1 MMQYRPGLGNL
12 NQQEDVMADNDN
24 GVSGF
29 GWFLAGLGI
38 GALVGVLYAPK
49 SGKETRDDLVAG
61 ALDARDKAQEYYT
74 QGTEVVGQY
83 VEKGKQ
89 AAGEYVDKGKEYYDK
104 GRTQWTEYVDKGKDL
119 IQSQSEKVTAAV
131 EAGKQAYTTT
141 ANDQPQS

>member
-1 MMQYRPGLGNL
+1 
-12 NQQEDVMADNDN
+12 MADNDN

-61 ALDARDKAQEYYT
+61 ALEARDKAQVYYN
-74 QGTEVVGQY
+74 QAGEAVGQY
-83 VEKGKQ
+83 VDKTKE
-89 AAGEYVDKGKEYYDK
+89 AAGQYVDKTKEVAGQYVDKGKEYYDK

-119 IQSQSEKVTAAV
+119 VAGQAAKVASAV
-131 EAGKQAYTTT
+131 EAGKQAYTQT
-141 ANDQPQS
+141 ANDTPSQS

>member
-1 MMQYRPGLGNL
+1 
-12 NQQEDVMADNDN
+12 MADNDN

-61 ALDARDKAQEYYT
+61 ALEARDKAQELYA
-74 QGTEVVGQY
+74 QGTEAAGQY

-89 AAGEYVDKGKEYYDK
+89 VAGQYVDKGKEYYDK

-119 IQSQSEKVTAAV
+119 IQTQKEAVTAAV
-131 EAGKQAYTTT
+131 DAGKQAYVQT
-141 ANDQPQS
+141 ANDGSQQS